1 MEGGDVDTPPRL
13 FCGTPP
19 PLSASTCSLPREPAT
34 RTCHGTGHGAGAP
47 LDRHLGGG
55 QAGPWATDR
64 EAVNHPSRRRRGGRA
79 LGELLQ
85 QLKTIGRRVEPAGRA
100 QEVTIAHAVIAFSS
114 RAISWRMSG
123 SALVG
128 PAGSAGPWPSP
139 SRVQCFSTGAARS
152 AAVGGRR
159 GRPVPC
165 WLPFPTCQAAERTAP
180 GGNRRRRLL
189 PAGVLPV
196 RCCPEPTAGRP
207 REHSGPSGSR
217 AACGP
222 RQRHGK
228 RARALRQC
236 VTVEAARFPP
246 RFGRRKRRPH
256 GPQASSLLIL
266 IHDDR
271 NRQKWLTPSGKS
283 S

>member
-1 MEGGDVDTPPRL
+1 M
-13 FCGTPP
+13 
-19 PLSASTCSLPREPAT
+19 
-34 RTCHGTGHGAGAP
+34 
-47 LDRHLGGG
+47 
-55 QAGPWATDR
+55 
-64 EAVNHPSRRRRGGRA
+64 AVMGLAARPGRRRPGRPRRLTGRGGRP
-79 LGELLQ
+79 GFGRVPTDRNRRPQGLQ
-85 QLKTIGRRVEPAGRA
+85 S
-100 QEVTIAHAVIAFSS
+100 AV
-114 RAISWRMSG
+114 
-123 SALVG
+123 
-128 PAGSAGPWPSP
+128 
-139 SRVQCFSTGAARS
+139 GAA
-152 AAVGGRR
+152 GQF
-159 GRPVPC
+159 PC

>member
-1 MEGGDVDTPPRL
+1 MAVMGLAVPAWTAASR
-13 FCGTPP
+13 
-19 PLSASTCSLPREPAT
+19 ASTTTHRTRRPARIRE
-34 RTCHGTGHGAGAP
+34 GAN
-47 LDRHLGGG
+47 
-55 QAGPWATDR
+55 GP
-64 EAVNHPSRRRRGGRA
+64 NP
-79 LGELLQ
+79 
-85 QLKTIGRRVEPAGRA
+85 
-100 QEVTIAHAVIAFSS
+100 
-114 RAISWRMSG
+114 
-123 SALVG
+123 
-128 PAGSAGPWPSP
+128 PSP
-139 SRVQCFSTGAARS
+139 GLQSAVGAA
-152 AAVGGRR
+152 GQF
-159 GRPVPC
+159 PC

>member
-1 MEGGDVDTPPRL
+1 MRERPACQRAARSLRDATALRVTPRPFR
-13 FCGTPP
+13 G
-19 PLSASTCSLPREPAT
+19 SDGSYGPAA
-34 RTCHGTGHGAGAP
+34 RPG
-47 LDRHLGGG
+47 
-55 QAGPWATDR
+55 
-64 EAVNHPSRRRRGGRA
+64 RRRPGRPRRLTGRGGRP
-79 LGELLQ
+79 GF
-85 QLKTIGRRVEPAGRA
+85 GRVPTDRTRRPRGC
-100 QEVTIAHAVIAFSS
+100 S
-114 RAISWRMSG
+114 RR
-123 SALVG
+123 
-128 PAGSAGPWPSP
+128 
-139 SRVQCFSTGAARS
+139 
-152 AAVGGRR
+152 RR
-159 GRPVPC
+159 GRPVPLLVAISNVPSC
-165 WLPFPTCQAAERTAP
+165 RTDRSR
-180 GGNRRRRLL
+180 GNRRRRLL

-256 GPQASSLLIL
+256 GPQASSLLIS